1 MLPFLIL
8 VLLTNNNLQSKV
20 YEIPN
25 KIYEGDYY
33 MKEVEFLDN
42 FLWPSTN
49 RLNKTFIHPLP
60 NIDGLEK
67 CGEFLLQS
75 ELEGT
80 FTPTVITK
88 YVSDLL
94 GVRLIDVYRN
104 TQHKDAEVFVRLV
117 GTINLVKMGY
127 PFLSLDAAVSNINL
141 LTGAREDLTTRV
153 RISLPQADL
162 EQRELFFPS
171 LTKRAKESDIQSEE
185 MQFKGLPDFYGP
197 IWIAESEGLNLDII
211 HKLRNIAWSS
221 YKGLFEQTTVKT
233 PFNYRPLQ
241 EQMLFNAAKLE
252 ESLFRSIGLSVPV
265 EAYAALFGVLVSP
278 V

>member
-1 MLPFLIL
+1 MNEKDFLE
-8 VLLTNNNLQSKV
+8 N
-20 YEIPN
+20 Y
-25 KIYEGDYY
+25 
-33 MKEVEFLDN
+33 
-42 FLWPSTN
+42 LWPSIN
-49 RLNKTFIHPLP
+49 RLNTTFIQPLP
-60 NIDGLEK
+60 NIDGLKK
-67 CGEFLLQS
+67 CGDFLVQS

-94 GVRLIDVYRN
+94 GVRLIEVYRN

-117 GTINLVKMGY
+117 GTINLVKTGY
-127 PFLSLDAAVSNINL
+127 PFLSMDAAVSNINL

-171 LTKRAKESDIQSEE
+171 LTERAQEADIQSEE
-185 MQFKGLPDFYGP
+185 MQFNGLPDFYGP
-197 IWIAESEGLNLDII
+197 IWIAESEGLDLDII
-211 HKLRNIAWSS
+211 RKLRDISWSS
-221 YKGLFEQTTVKT
+221 YKGLFERTMGKT

-241 EQMLFNAAKLE
+241 EQMLFKASKLE
-252 ESLFRSIGLSVPV
+252 EGLFKSIGLSVPV
-265 EAYAALFGVLVSP
+265 EAYTALFSVLVSA

>member
-1 MLPFLIL
+1 
-8 VLLTNNNLQSKV
+8 
-20 YEIPN
+20 
-25 KIYEGDYY
+25 
-33 MKEVEFLDN
+33 
-42 FLWPSTN
+42 
-49 RLNKTFIHPLP
+49 
-60 NIDGLEK
+60 
-67 CGEFLLQS
+67 
-75 ELEGT
+75 
-80 FTPTVITK
+80 
-88 YVSDLL
+88 
-94 GVRLIDVYRN
+94 
-104 TQHKDAEVFVRLV
+104 
-117 GTINLVKMGY
+117 
-127 PFLSLDAAVSNINL
+127 
-141 LTGAREDLTTRV
+141 
-153 RISLPQADL
+153 
-162 EQRELFFPS
+162 
-171 LTKRAKESDIQSEE
+171 